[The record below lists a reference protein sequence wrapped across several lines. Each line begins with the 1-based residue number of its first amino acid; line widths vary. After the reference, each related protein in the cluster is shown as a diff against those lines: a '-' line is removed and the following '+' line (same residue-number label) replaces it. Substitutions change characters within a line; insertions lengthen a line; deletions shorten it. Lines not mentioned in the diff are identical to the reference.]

1 MESALLHGEHGGHRN
16 CRTSAHKDCNG
27 SKSRVQFFDSSVQ
40 IEIMCFQQHVSTSE
54 NECALELTKNDDD
67 NDRPSEWVINSYLR
81 KKIIKSMS
89 DSAINKVI
97 YALKELNIETIE
109 SIISLMKDSI
119 IDSELELNLTIIQH
133 KKFKPDFIDEQDF
146 KIFNKIEYIHL

>member
-1 MESALLHGEHGGHRN
+1 MKEVNFIYSRN
-16 CRTSAHKDCNG
+16 KLDFKKF
-27 SKSRVQFFDSSVQ
+27 SK
-40 IEIMCFQQHVSTSE
+40 MSE
-54 NECALELTKNDDD
+54 YDDIISYHDIITKLVKNDDD

-97 YALKELNIETIE
+97 YALKELNVETIE

-133 KKFKPDFIDEQDF
+133 KKFKPDFVDEQDF
-146 KIFNKIEYIHL
+146 KFFNKIEYISL

>member
-1 MESALLHGEHGGHRN
+1 MKEVNFIYSRN
-16 CRTSAHKDCNG
+16 KLDFKKF
-27 SKSRVQFFDSSVQ
+27 SK
-40 IEIMCFQQHVSTSE
+40 MSE
-54 NECALELTKNDDD
+54 YDDIISYHDIITKLVKNDDD

-146 KIFNKIEYIHL
+146 KIFNKIEYINL

>member
-1 MESALLHGEHGGHRN
+1 MKEVNFIYSRN
-16 CRTSAHKDCNG
+16 KLDFKKF
-27 SKSRVQFFDSSVQ
+27 SK
-40 IEIMCFQQHVSTSE
+40 MSE
-54 NECALELTKNDDD
+54 YDDIISYHDIITKLVKNDDD

-97 YALKELNIETIE
+97 YALKELNVETIE

-133 KKFKPDFIDEQDF
+133 KKFKPDFADEQDF
-146 KIFNKIEYIHL
+146 KFFNKIEYISL